1 MSEPTRFYLVV
12 PTADEIIAANGVVT
26 VAVFNTLVE
35 AQTNA
40 VKAAITAGKFRL
52 VMTATHF
59 ADHTVSSAA
68 QTAQLETF
76 TT

>member
-12 PTADEIIAANGVVT
+12 PTADEIIAANGSATVV
-26 VAVFNTLVE
+26 VFTTLVE

-40 VKAAITAGKFRL
+40 VKAAITAGKFRV

-59 ADHTVSSAA
+59 ADPVVSSAT
-68 QTAQLETF
+68 QTAQLEAFAT
-76 TT
+76 